1 MPHNLAYSD
10 FLHSILICMLEKYQ
24 KLNSNEILKFQVHR
38 SGSPHSA
45 FTNVLS
51 ELKSRKSSVDSNIKV
66 GKIEQQKV
74 SCYKY

>member
-1 MPHNLAYSD
+1 
-10 FLHSILICMLEKYQ
+10 MLEKYQ
-24 KLNSNEILKFQVHR
+24 KLNSNEILQFQVHR

-66 GKIEQQKV
+66 GKIEQRKV
-74 SCYKY
+74 SCIGINIKNPESGDKFWAGGLV